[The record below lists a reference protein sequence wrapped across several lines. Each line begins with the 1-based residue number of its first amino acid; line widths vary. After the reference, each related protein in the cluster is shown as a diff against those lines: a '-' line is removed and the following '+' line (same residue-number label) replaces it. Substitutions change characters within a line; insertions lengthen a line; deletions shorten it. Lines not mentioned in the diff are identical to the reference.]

1 MRVERMR
8 QSSACSVKRVGI
20 AMVSRLKTDVNINV
34 FIVSVSVFVNSQ
46 VGCITPQ
53 LKRLSE
59 GLPLFFS
66 IPNVWCE
73 RFDFVRQILSKRV
86 KKILIL

>member
-1 MRVERMR
+1 MR

-20 AMVSRLKTDVNINV
+20 AVVSGLKTDVNINV
-34 FIVSVSVFVNSQ
+34 FVISVSVFVNSQ

-59 GLPLFFS
+59 SLPLFLS
-66 IPNVWCE
+66 IPDV
-73 RFDFVRQILSKRV
+73 
-86 KKILIL
+86 